1 MPYHVVEFGD
11 YFLYYLFLILYVQE
25 LVSAKATTKVSND
38 DEIIS
43 KIGIPLIHLIL
54 FIQIYFDNSKASVS
68 FKFWF
73 IVLYFCNYV
82 DHDKN
87 VLKAVIRACLLC

>member
-1 MPYHVVEFGD
+1 MEIEHGFWMPYHVVEFGD

-43 KIGIPLIHLIL
+43 KIGIPLIQSEFY
-54 FIQIYFDNSKASVS
+54 FI
-68 FKFWF
+68 
-73 IVLYFCNYV
+73 
-82 DHDKN
+82 
-87 VLKAVIRACLLC
+87 

>member
-38 DEIIS
+38 DEISSIIS
-43 KIGIPLIHLIL
+43 LFMVIFLLLSGQYLSRFIIIGLTVVQYPFFMKIT
-54 FIQIYFDNSKASVS
+54 
-68 FKFWF
+68 
-73 IVLYFCNYV
+73 
-82 DHDKN
+82 
-87 VLKAVIRACLLC
+87 